1 MRSPKILIAV
11 LLPLALVACGEPA
24 DTRPG
29 QPVAHRRAA
38 FGKILHAFEPMGVQ
52 LRNKQYKAEIFLD
65 RAKELVSVKDGPWQY
80 FVADSNYP
88 PTHATAKVWSE
99 PEQFEKERQAFFAAT
114 DRLLLAAESRDEKT
128 VAAAYEAVHNQC
140 RSCHKTFKEQ

>member
-1 MRSPKILIAV
+1 MHHHKILI
-11 LLPLALVACGEPA
+11 LAMCSFVAACGEPA

-38 FGKILHAFEPMGVQ
+38 FEKILRAFEPMGVQ
-52 LRNKQYKAEIFLD
+52 LRAKSYKPDAFLE
-65 RAKELVSVKDGPWQY
+65 RAKELAVLKDGPWEY
-80 FVADSNYP
+80 FAADTNYP

-99 PEQFEKERQAFFAAT
+99 PELFEKERQEFLKAT
-114 DRLLLAAESRDEKT
+114 DRLLLAAESRDEKSVT
-128 VAAAYEAVHNQC
+128 AAYEAVHEHC